1 MRLSLRRLM
10 LLTAALVSVGCGAQQ
25 RLEQQVADQR
35 ARLQTLT
42 NTYEAQNQRVEALR
56 ERVELLEDELETARL
71 AATPRALPVVRLSPQ
86 AQRDAASEA
95 AQATEEDAEQESTSV
110 TPAGRVL
117 TQADVDALGGGAPSG
132 RRGPVPPPENAANAG
147 NIGVARVPTASVDA
161 PAGSAPDP
169 EPIGAYRA
177 AWNQLKAGDV
187 PAAISGFTRFVAQW
201 PSHSYS
207 DNALFLVGEARLGR
221 AETAAALSAFRRVV
235 DEYPSGN
242 KVPDALYMIG
252 VTLDRMGR
260 ATESKETLAR
270 LVAMY
275 PETDAARRAQEALRS
290 RAL

>member
-1 MRLSLRRLM
+1 M

-25 RLEQQVADQR
+25 RLEQQLADQR

-117 TQADVDALGGGAPSG
+117 TQADVDAFGGGVTSG

-147 NIGVARVPTASVDA
+147 NIGVARVPSTSVDA
-161 PAGSAPDP
+161 PAGTAPDP

-221 AETAAALSAFRRVV
+221 AETAAALAAFRRVV